1 MKDLQIKFC
10 LAVIKGDRTSA
21 MALASK
27 TNVLEID
34 PLGFSPALFC
44 LWAINQPTQKMIAQM
59 LAKISVGGKLDL
71 DNNNNN
77 NPGEIPDIIRE
88 VIFPKVNKKLITFLK
103 EMAPKI
109 ALVEVMEEDSPQF
122 HYLTLTQ
129 GALSTII
136 QDECF
141 DKKYVE
147 LAERMY
153 SSLNKKMST
162 QTTCNTGL
170 ANLRFGLSSL
180 SLASIAE
187 ENEDEVPAKT
197 YLPSSA
203 VTRTSSSSDDISKM
217 EKEVDDNDSRPR
229 NKTTLG

>member
-10 LAVIKGDRTSA
+10 LAVMKGDRTSA

-27 TNVLEID
+27 IDVLETD
-34 PLGFSPALFC
+34 PIGFSPALFC
-44 LWAINQPTQKMIAQM
+44 LWAINQPAQEMIAQM
-59 LAKISVGGKLDL
+59 LAKISVGGELDL

-88 VIFPKVNKKLITFLK
+88 VIFPKVNKKLIAFLK

-109 ALVEVMEEDSPQF
+109 GLVEVMEEDSPQF
-122 HYLTLTQ
+122 HYLTLAQ
-129 GALSTII
+129 SALSTLI
-136 QDECF
+136 QDAYF

-147 LAERMY
+147 IAEKMY
-153 SSLNKKMST
+153 SSLNRKMSI
-162 QTTCNTGL
+162 QTACTPGL

-180 SLASIAE
+180 SLLAPIAE
-187 ENEDEVPAKT
+187 EDEYETPAQT
-197 YLPSSA
+197 YLLSSA
-203 VTRTSSSSDDISKM
+203 VTRTSSSYDISKV